1 MTALELHGVIPPI
14 LTPRN
19 ADGVDHTSLR
29 RLCEVLLQAGV
40 DGIFVLGS
48 TGEVGLLD
56 DASRDLA
63 AQTVVSTVAGRVPV
77 LVGVI
82 DTGTDRVIAH
92 ARRAEAA
99 GADAVVATAPFYV
112 RTHRSEMVRH
122 FAAIA
127 AGSGLPVVAYD
138 IPSAT
143 GVRLEVDTLLELAE
157 RELVVAIKDSSG
169 DLAATRTLVEGTRNT
184 PVRVLTGSE
193 LLADTALGFGAD
205 GVVPGLG
212 NVDPHGY
219 VALYRAIRTGD
230 RETAADQQRRLAALF
245 EIIDIPDQNRIGF
258 TAAWLAS
265 FKAAARLRGWIDDD
279 RCWPP
284 LGELTDTERDAIAE
298 RLTFAGLLG

>member
-1 MTALELHGVIPPI
+1 
-14 LTPRN
+14 
-19 ADGVDHTSLR
+19 
-29 RLCEVLLQAGV
+29 V

-48 TGEVGLLD
+48 TGEVALLD

-63 AQTVVSTVAGRVPV
+63 VHTVVSTVAGQVPV

-82 DTGTDRVIAH
+82 DTGTDRVVAH

-112 RTHRSEMVRH
+112 RTHRSETVQH

-143 GVRLEVDTLLELAE
+143 AVRLDVDTLLELVE
-157 RELVVAIKDSSG
+157 RRLVIAIKDSSG
-169 DLAATRTLVEGTRNT
+169 DLAATRQLVEQTRNT

-193 LLADTALGFGAD
+193 LLADTALAFGAD
-205 GVVPGLG
+205 GLVPGLG
-212 NVDPHGY
+212 NVDPDGY
-219 VALYRAIRTGD
+219 VALNRAIRTGD
-230 RETAADQQRRLAALF
+230 LEAAAEQQRRLATLF
-245 EIIDIPDQNRIGF
+245 DIINIADQTRIGF
-258 TAAWLAS
+258 TAAALGA
-265 FKAAARLRGWIDDD
+265 FKAGARLRGWIDDD

-284 LGELTDTERDAIAE
+284 LGALTDPERHAIAE
-298 RLTFAGLLG
+298 RLKFAGLLA